1 MVLVQYFLQLLLQ
14 VEVVAVQMLE
24 VTMVALQKMVVLV
37 VELVLQDHHPHRH
50 QDQEV
55 QVILH
60 L

>member
-1 MVLVQYFLQLLLQ
+1 
-14 VEVVAVQMLE
+14 
-24 VTMVALQKMVVLV
+24 MVALQKMVVLV